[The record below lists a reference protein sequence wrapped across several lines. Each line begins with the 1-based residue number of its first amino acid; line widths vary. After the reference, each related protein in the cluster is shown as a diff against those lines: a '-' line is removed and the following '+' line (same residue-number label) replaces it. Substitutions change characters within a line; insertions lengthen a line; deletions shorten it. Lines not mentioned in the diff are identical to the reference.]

1 MSVPE
6 VHSLYP
12 TYRQY
17 LEPTHEPPRKWRH
30 PNSTHINLNQL
41 QWKPCAYP
49 SNVTRGRQAQSANQ
63 ASTHVRKDIPVQ
75 VGHDHNT
82 ITVRPWILR
91 YLFQRQASEVTK

>member
-6 VHSLYP
+6 VHFFYP

-17 LEPTHEPPRKWRH
+17 LAPSHEQPRKWRH
-30 PNSTHINLNQL
+30 PNHTPVNVNVL
-41 QWKPCAYP
+41 QYKLCAYP

-63 ASTHVRKDIPVQ
+63 AGTHVRKDIPVQ
-75 VGHDHNT
+75 VGHYHNT

-91 YLFQRQASEVTK
+91 YLSSGRCQT